1 MGVSAHTP
9 YFFKGCDILKITFL
23 RLKNFAAINT
33 GMGKK
38 ELIID
43 FSNCKNRVILLVGT
57 NGSGK
62 TALLSTLHPFAYPG
76 SMDVRANS
84 SMILQD
90 KDGEKEI
97 HYTKDNSVYV
107 IKHFYKNS
115 KKGLS
120 VKSFITKNGIELNP
134 NGNVTS
140 FIDVVN
146 NELGIQQDYLKLLR
160 LGSNVTNMIEMKAAE
175 RKSFTSDLFSELDI
189 WSKLYKK
196 VNEDSRLLKNL
207 LSTVSNKLQR
217 LHIVDRDQIVKDI
230 SEIGFEIASV
240 KSNMD
245 ELKKRLGVIDGK
257 IQALVPEGVKTLKET
272 IIRMDLELSSK
283 LKEIDKYRKDIDALG
298 VIICGSIDNEIETL
312 TTNINTLTTKNL
324 VSKETINSYM
334 INMNDLMNER
344 DDIQKQLSTLVSD
357 DDIKSLKAI
366 RDSIVCTLNDIP
378 NKVKNYKP
386 ATTKD
391 ILLTAI
397 KVLTEIDRIVSN
409 TYEFGMDAVKK
420 CIHLIRDGADIDKY
434 IESEIIA
441 IDKEVIDITAKYKAN
456 KINNACVVV
465 FKPTD
470 CAVSNC
476 PYLDLYERFFKS
488 TDEDTQ
494 SVEAL
499 ENRREYYVKIG
510 AVYKNIT
517 YIGSLVKMNDNIRE
531 TLSNLNIDY
540 LSMNSILDAMFSN
553 YPVFNESVITKHIND
568 IEEYNMYQKLVLE
581 LREVESEIA
590 SSDSNDKLIDSLKS
604 RLSVITDKIDT
615 IKIDIERIT
624 GEISDRER
632 MLSDTENYREL
643 VYRYRDVINE
653 LNNACDDADK
663 FGDELHDKKDIFN
676 SVKSELSD
684 LDMMAGQMKI
694 YEQRYSSLQQTLMD
708 KSHVLKTYDELI
720 EERDILND
728 KFEEVAITREALSST
743 KGAPLLYI
751 QLYLQSTTMFVNDI
765 LATIYDDFEIDGF
778 DISDTEFNIPYVKN
792 GVRINDV
799 SHASQGE
806 RSFLSLALS
815 FALIHKSI
823 QDYNIML
830 LDEIDSTLDTRNRAI
845 FLNILTDM
853 LDLIESEQTF
863 LITHNNMF
871 DSQPV
876 DIIMT
881 SDVNL
886 DSYQNA
892 NIIYHA

>member
-1 MGVSAHTP
+1 MYFAHTP
-9 YFFKGCDILKITFL
+9 YFFKGCDILEITFL
-23 RLKNFAAINT
+23 RLKNFAAIHT

-43 FSNCKNRVILLVGT
+43 FSKCKNRVILLVGR

-97 HYTKDNSVYV
+97 HYNKDGIVYI

-115 KKGLS
+115 KKGIS
-120 VKSFITKNGIELNP
+120 VKSFISKNDIELNP

-140 FIDVVN
+140 FVDIVS

-217 LHIVDRDQIVKDI
+217 LHVIDRDQIINDI
-230 SEIGFEIASV
+230 SDIGFEISTV

-245 ELKKRLGVIDGK
+245 ELKKRLGVIEGK

-272 IIRMDLELSSK
+272 IIRMDHELSSK
-283 LKEIDKYRKDIDALG
+283 LKDVDKYQRDINELG
-298 VIICGSIDNEIETL
+298 IIICGSVDTEIETL
-312 TTNINTLTTKNL
+312 TTDINKLTTKNL
-324 VSKETINSYM
+324 VSRETINSYM
-334 INMNDLMNER
+334 GNMNDLMNER
-344 DDIQKQLSTLVSD
+344 DDIQRQLSTLVSD
-357 DDIKSLKAI
+357 DDIKSLKSI
-366 RDSIVCTLNDIP
+366 RDSIISALDDVPT
-378 NKVKNYKP
+378 KVKKYKP
-386 ATTKD
+386 ITTKD
-391 ILLTAI
+391 TLLTAI
-397 KVLTEIDRIVSN
+397 KILTEIDRIVSN
-409 TYEFGMDAVKK
+409 TYEFGMDAVKQ
-420 CIHLIRDGADIDKY
+420 CIHLMRDGANIDKY
-434 IESEIIA
+434 IESEIVA

-470 CAVSNC
+470 CCVPNC
-476 PYLDLYERFFKS
+476 PYLDLYDRFFRS
-488 TDEDTQ
+488 TDDDTP

-499 ENRREYYVKIG
+499 ENKREYFVKIG

-517 YIGSLVKMNDNIRE
+517 YVGSLVKMNDSIRE

-540 LSMNSILDAMFSN
+540 LSMDSILDAMFSN

-568 IEEYNMYQKLVLE
+568 IEEYNMYQKLLAE
-581 LREVESEIA
+581 LRDVESEIA
-590 SSDSNDKLIDSLKS
+590 SSNSNDRLIDNLTA

-615 IKIDIERIT
+615 IKIDIERII
-624 GEISDRER
+624 GEITDRER
-632 MLSDTENYREL
+632 TLSDMETYRDL
-643 VYRYRDVINE
+643 VYTYKDIVDK
-653 LNNACDDADK
+653 LNTTCDDADK
-663 FGDELHDKKDIFN
+663 FGDELRDKKDIFD
-676 SVKSELSD
+676 SVKTELSD
-684 LDMMAGQMKI
+684 LDMMMSQMTT

-708 KSHVLKTYDELI
+708 KSHILKTYDELI
-720 EERDILND
+720 EERDTLND

-765 LATIYDDFEIDGF
+765 LSTVYDDFEIDGF

-845 FLNILTDM
+845 FLNILMDM